1 MEIEKVDYSLKEIDL
16 EEGRQIEELIARS
29 QQPIKDPDDW
39 LDSDIRQNIVMS
51 SIAKVVNW
59 GRHYSTWPFG
69 SGLACCAMEMV
80 ATASSRFDI
89 TRFGMDVFRASPRQA
104 DLFIVSGTLTWKM
117 APALKRLYD
126 QMAEPKWVIA
136 MGACAISGGTF
147 AHSYSVVPGV
157 NRIIPVDVYVPGC
170 PPRPEAL
177 IYGVM
182 MLHKKIDKRRFRQ
195 QD

>member
-1 MEIEKVDYSLKEIDL
+1 VEIEKVDYSLKEIDL

-80 ATASSRFDI
+80 ATASSRFDV